1 MSCLGSPTWGCGVG
15 VSAPQVTVW
24 SLTTVALLA
33 VRRPSPPVAASGLG
47 RHLEL
52 VLALLLSGGCE
63 LGDAF
68 GGDEGTESSSSILG
82 DDFGEQFPAL
92 VRGGCSLERGNYV
105 QSRGLGSRVGG
116 LPERSGPRPPS
127 CTPRH
132 PTTESDFSLY
142 PSVPLPGRRGAWSGR
157 GER

>member
-1 MSCLGSPTWGCGVG
+1 MSCPGSPTSVCGVG
-15 VSAPQVTVW
+15 VTSPQVTVW
-24 SLTTVALLA
+24 SLVTVALPA

-47 RHLEL
+47 RHSEP

-68 GGDEGTESSSSILG
+68 GGNEGTESSRSVLG

-105 QSRGLGSRVGG
+105 QSRGLGSQVGG

-127 CTPRH
+127 RSPRL
-132 PTTESDFSLY
+132 PPRPARSL
-142 PSVPLPGRRGAWSGR
+142 
-157 GER
+157 ERSLEER